1 MDCSRR
7 ANSYALAAHP
17 AFGKVD
23 IRNIVLDCDSTERTF
38 LCTFAA
44 PDTSIRAG
52 LASNSPFVFV
62 HATNEDAARL
72 RPFLPQLDDVLRTSL
87 DTSSA

>member
-17 AFGKVD
+17 ALGKVD
-23 IRNIVLDCDSTERTF
+23 IRHIVLDRDSAERTF
-38 LCTFAA
+38 FRAFAA

-87 DTSSA
+87 DASSA